1 MARVLFAA
9 ADPAMVNFGIARLY
23 LDLDTLDITI
33 DDLIL
38 LRTENQAGKTVRK
51 NSDDLRRG
59 QELVEGFHLSLQGCA
74 CCFAEIP
81 TGAQS
86 ARAAFGFGLAV
97 GVLASSPVPLI
108 QVQPFETKLATV
120 GTKTAS
126 KEEMMEWAY
135 ERHPNAPWRTRK
147 FKGKVVKTND
157 NEHIADACAI
167 AEAGIKT
174 QQFRQ
179 LMALWKATPAA
190 SLAQALAA

>member
-1 MARVLFAA
+1 MSKILFAS
-9 ADPAMVNFGIARLY
+9 ADPAFVNFGVARLY
-23 LDLDTLDITI
+23 LDLDTLAITI
-33 DDLIL
+33 DDLVL
-38 LRTENQAGKTVRK
+38 LKTENEAGKTVRK
-51 NSDDLRRG
+51 NSDDLRRAMV
-59 QELVEGFHLSLQGCA
+59 LREGFHAAVAGCA

-86 ARAAFGFGLAV
+86 ARAAMGFGIAI
-97 GVLASSPVPLI
+97 GVLASCPVPII

-135 ERHPNAPWRTRK
+135 ERHPEAPWRTYTR
-147 FKGKVVKTND
+147 KGKIHRSND
-157 NEHIADACAI
+157 NEHLADACAI

-179 LMALWKATPAA
+179 LLALWKASPLSLRLA
-190 SLAQALAA
+190 S